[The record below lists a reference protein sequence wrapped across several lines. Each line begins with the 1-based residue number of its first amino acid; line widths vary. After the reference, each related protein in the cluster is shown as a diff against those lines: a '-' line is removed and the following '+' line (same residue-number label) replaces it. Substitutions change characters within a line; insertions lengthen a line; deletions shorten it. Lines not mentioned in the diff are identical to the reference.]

1 MVAAKSEIDMSVHA
15 RILAA
20 AELRLTTVGYSNMT
34 MDELA
39 DTLGMSKRTLYEYF
53 GSKDNL
59 THALIEEKNK
69 EIGSAQEAILASGD
83 NVIEKI
89 FRVGDVVQNCL
100 GALLR
105 SNILNDLKRN
115 SPQAW
120 QKINEL
126 RETKIRRL
134 WTEILSEGIRK
145 GFFRKEVN
153 LDIFILA
160 LVATTEKV
168 MDPETSLTHK
178 YSIEQCR
185 LFLLD
190 ILLNGIVTEKGR
202 KVISEHKLQLS

>member
-1 MVAAKSEIDMSVHA
+1 MVAVKSEIDVSVRA

-20 AELRLTTVGYSNMT
+20 AEERLTSIGYSHMT

-39 DTLGMSKRTLYEYF
+39 DVLGMSKRTLYEYF

-59 THALIEEKNK
+59 THALIAEKGK
-69 EIGSAQEAILASGD
+69 VIADAQEAILASGE

-89 FRVGDVVQNCL
+89 FRVGEVVQRCL
-100 GALLR
+100 GSLLR

-115 SPQAW
+115 SPPAW

-134 WTEILSEGIRK
+134 WTELLSEGLRK
-145 GFFRKEVN
+145 GYFRKEVN
-153 LDIFILA
+153 LDVFILA
-160 LVATTEKV
+160 LVSTTEKI
-168 MDPETSLTHK
+168 MDPESPLSAK
-178 YSIEQCR
+178 YTIEQCR
-185 LFLLD
+185 VFLLD

-202 KVISEHKLQLS
+202 KIVLEHQLQLS